1 MGFFELPVETVIVL
15 LSAKLLVFVSS
26 PEQGDRRKHFLK
38 ELQEAEV
45 GYYQS
50 SLALHP
56 RTLQSSLAPIQGCRA
71 RGTL

>member
-15 LSAKLLVFVSS
+15 LSAKLLVFFVSS
-26 PEQGDRRKHFLK
+26 PV
-38 ELQEAEV
+38 QEAEV

-50 SLALHP
+50 PLALHP